1 MKVMVL
7 GSHLCPRTLGALRE
21 LYKVDVPVDFRD
33 ILSCHA
39 DLKMYLK
46 YRDSHELYADIRNT
60 DKIGIPLFIFEDGT
74 VTRTLKDVF
83 DKVGK

>member
-1 MKVMVL
+1 
-7 GSHLCPRTLGALRE
+7 
-21 LYKVDVPVDFRD
+21 
-33 ILSCHA
+33 
-39 DLKMYLK
+39 MYLK